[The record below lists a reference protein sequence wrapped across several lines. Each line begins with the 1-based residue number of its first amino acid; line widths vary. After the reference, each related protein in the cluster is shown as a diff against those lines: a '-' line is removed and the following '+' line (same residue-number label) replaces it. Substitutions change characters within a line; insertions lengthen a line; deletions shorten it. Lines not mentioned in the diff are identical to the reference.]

1 MCCQEVD
8 PLPEAFDRDRCPALL
23 GMMQPPALLPVRALE
38 GIGER
43 NGVEGNLLHLGPFDR
58 SPLDGSIQA
67 LGFSLVHLRPLSR
80 ERKSE
85 ETIIFVQRLCC

>member
-1 MCCQEVD
+1 MSECA
-8 PLPEAFDRDRCPALL
+8 PSYK
-23 GMMQPPALLPVRALE
+23 
-38 GIGER
+38 
-43 NGVEGNLLHLGPFDR
+43 GVEGDLLHLDPFDG
-58 SPLDGSIQA
+58 SPLDGSVQA